1 MNNKTYKIF
10 FMLIAFSFFTI
21 SVNATCNDKELN
33 DWAEKVN
40 IEFKEEKETKDYTP
54 EFAYVLLM
62 NPYNDKVNMEA
73 TDTYSEDFYKIEYDK
88 YYKTN
93 AIGSYVH
100 FEEKTYTI
108 RFYGN
113 EKSSCNGEL
122 LREIEY
128 KVPSYNQY
136 ALTDFCQDEENK
148 DQDICKMNTDTS
160 KITEEEFNKQ
170 ADIIDNKT
178 NNDNVFLTIVK
189 YILKYWYYAVIPFVI
204 VAGIYYYKVSV
215 YKKEQDKK

>member
-1 MNNKTYKIF
+1 MNNKISKLTLIF
-10 FMLIAFSFFTI
+10 SLTFMFTLN
-21 SVNATCNDKELN
+21 VNAQCNDKELN
-33 DWAEKVN
+33 DWAENVN
-40 IEFKEEKETKDYTP
+40 IEFKEEKETENYTP
-54 EFAYVLLM
+54 DFAYVLLV
-62 NPYNDKVNMEA
+62 NPYNEKARIEA
-73 TDTYSEDFYKIEYDK
+73 TDSYSEDFYHVDYDN

-136 ALTDFCQDEENK
+136 ALTDFCQQEENK
-148 DQDICKMNTDTS
+148 NQDICKMNTDTS
-160 KITEEEFNKQ
+160 KITEEDFNKK
-170 ADIIDNKT
+170 ADVIDEKNKETNIFEKIIK
-178 NNDNVFLTIVK
+178 FI
-189 YILKYWYYAVIPFVI
+189 IKYWYYVVIPFAV
-204 VAGIYYYKVSV
+204 VAGIYYYKVSA

>member
-1 MNNKTYKIF
+1 MNNKISKLTLIF
-10 FMLIAFSFFTI
+10 SLAFMFTLN
-21 SVNATCNDKELN
+21 VNAQCNDDELN
-33 DWAEKVN
+33 NWAEKVN
-40 IEFKEEKETKDYTP
+40 IEFKEEVETKDYNP

-62 NPYNDKVNMEA
+62 SPYNDKITMKA
-73 TDTYSEDFYKIEYDK
+73 TDDYSDDFYTIEYDD

-113 EKSSCNGEL
+113 EKSTCNGEL

-136 ALTDFCQDEENK
+136 ALTDFCQQEENK
-148 DQDICKMNTDTS
+148 NQDICKMNTDTS
-160 KITEEEFNKQ
+160 KITEEDFNKK
-170 ADIIDNKT
+170 ADVIDEKNKETNIFEKII
-178 NNDNVFLTIVK
+178 K
-189 YILKYWYYAVIPFVI
+189 YIIKYWYYVVIPFVI
-204 VAGIYYYKVSV
+204 VAAIYYYKVSA

>member
-1 MNNKTYKIF
+1 MNNKTCKIF
-10 FMLIAFSFFTI
+10 FILIAFSFFTI
-21 SVNATCNDKELN
+21 NVNATCNDKDLN

-62 NPYNDKVNMEA
+62 SPYNDKVNMEA

-128 KVPSYNQY
+128 KVPSYNNY
-136 ALTDFCQDEENK
+136 SLSEFCQDDKYK
-148 DQDICKMNTDTS
+148 DQDICKMNTDTANVS
-160 KITEEEFNKQ
+160 VDEFEKKIEKIQKEDVSLFMK
-170 ADIIDNKT
+170 IING
-178 NNDNVFLTIVK
+178 
-189 YILKYWYYAVIPFVI
+189 ILRYWYYAIIPFVL
-204 VAGIYYYKVSV
+204 VAGVYYYKVYL
-215 YKKEQDKK
+215 YKKEQKKK